1 MKRAIA
7 SLAAVILGIGVY
19 SAPALAS
26 PWSAETSCEA
36 STDLCDA
43 LSSDAGAAP
52 LGADEYGDVAN
63 PALMPMPF
71 EIPAP
76 ETALFT
82 VEEATAPFLGPTN
95 GAGTRVEIAIET
107 EGYQDLFTIYFPRG
121 SAYLT
126 LPAGDMVA
134 LAAEAV
140 RDMDDVEV
148 WISGGAA
155 LSPDLAAHR
164 MGVVQDMLL
173 QNDIPGRWI
182 HLDDGSVNAIL
193 NRPESLSNDIEL

>member
-7 SLAAVILGIGVY
+7 SLTAVILGIGVY
-19 SAPALAS
+19 GAPALAS
-26 PWSAETSCEA
+26 PWAAETTEA
-36 STDLCDA
+36 STELCDV
-43 LSSDAGAAP
+43 LSSDAGAAA
-52 LGADEYGDVAN
+52 LGTDEYGEVAE
-63 PALMPMPF
+63 PAFMPMPF
-71 EIPAP
+71 EIPTA

-82 VEEATAPFLGPTN
+82 VEEATAPFLGPTT
-95 GAGTRVEIAIET
+95 GAGTRVEIAIKA

-148 WISGGAA
+148 WISGSAA

-164 MGVVQDMLL
+164 MGVVQEMLL
-173 QNDIPGRWI
+173 QNDIPHRWI
-182 HLDDGSVNAIL
+182 HLDDGSIEAIM
-193 NRPESLSNDIEL
+193 NRPVSLADDIEL